1 MILSLRLSTME
12 KIRLIFCSKIFS
24 RKKALETLDQLV
36 LGNLFFTQME
46 GTVTLKDLAQSMEI
60 TDFICKDFLE
70 THLIQIMEI

>member
-24 RKKALETLDQLV
+24 RKKALGTLDLLA
-36 LGNLFFTQME
+36 LGNQFFTQMA

>member
-1 MILSLRLSTME
+1 
-12 KIRLIFCSKIFS
+12 
-24 RKKALETLDQLV
+24 
-36 LGNLFFTQME
+36 ME